1 MLHCK
6 ACQWID
12 DERYDKVKKLLEQRG
27 SIKRNCKQL
36 IRAERCQLYT
46 SGLGKKRPAVNNGLE
61 QAEWKWFEEERK
73 ARREKPS

>member
-1 MLHCK
+1 M
-6 ACQWID
+6 
-12 DERYDKVKKLLEQRG
+12 LEQRG

-36 IRAERCQLYT
+36 MRPERYQLYT